1 MLSDDGVPLEQISRL
16 VGHSGTTVTELIYR
30 KQIRP
35 VVDDGA
41 AAMNRIV
48 QHTGTRLRR
57 EILSRPQTTD
67 GLVGRSAWSL

>member
-1 MLSDDGVPLEQISRL
+1 MVW
-16 VGHSGTTVTELIYR
+16 TELIHR

-57 EILSRPQTTD
+57 EMLSRPQTTD